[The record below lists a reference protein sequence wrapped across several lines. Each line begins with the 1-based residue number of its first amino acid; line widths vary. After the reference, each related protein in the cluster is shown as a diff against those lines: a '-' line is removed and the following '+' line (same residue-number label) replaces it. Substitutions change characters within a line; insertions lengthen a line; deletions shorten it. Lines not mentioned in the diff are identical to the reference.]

1 MIIDG
6 HVHVWPDRIAE
17 RALAT
22 PVEGLHRFGTGKV
35 EDAVRVYE
43 EAGIDHAVCLA
54 VADTPERLEAA
65 DRFVGTL
72 ESDRLIGF
80 GSVHPDRS
88 PEDHVRLLREYGLR
102 GVKVHPLFQGYSLD
116 DPKLWEVFAALEG
129 EFAVV
134 AHVGEGD
141 VDGAGD
147 ACTPKMIAE
156 IHRNFPKLDLV
167 AAHFGGYK
175 VMEQAEEHVIGLPV
189 YIDTS
194 WPPSS
199 GTIDRDRVRS
209 LIQRHGAD
217 RVVFATDWPMADP
230 AAELESIRSLGLA
243 DDELDAVLGEN
254 FARMIGLM

>member
-88 PEDHVRLLREYGLR
+88 PEDHVQLLREYGLR

-134 AHVGEGD
+134 AHV
-141 VDGAGD
+141 
-147 ACTPKMIAE
+147 
-156 IHRNFPKLDLV
+156 
-167 AAHFGGYK
+167 
-175 VMEQAEEHVIGLPV
+175 
-189 YIDTS
+189 
-194 WPPSS
+194 
-199 GTIDRDRVRS
+199 
-209 LIQRHGAD
+209 
-217 RVVFATDWPMADP
+217 
-230 AAELESIRSLGLA
+230 
-243 DDELDAVLGEN
+243 
-254 FARMIGLM
+254 